1 VTSHN
6 DDNASVISRGEIM
19 DTGFQRFMNELAACP
34 DLPAVEK
41 LLQQTLN
48 SYGFHTFSY
57 LAFRPCTD
65 AVNAIALGTYPSA
78 WVQRY
83 CDNRYYQCDPIVAR
97 SVVTTLPFN
106 WSIHEARG
114 TLTKRQRRFF
124 GEADEYGIRHGFTIP
139 IHDRR
144 NKAATL
150 TLATADGRWQF
161 DARVERF
168 QHELHLIALY
178 LHARIQ
184 RSLLSGEEG
193 ECPTLTEREIA
204 CIQWVAWGKSATDI
218 AEILRI
224 RPRTVVFHVENAKRK
239 FGVATLHQAVVKAV
253 THDLIC
259 A

>member
-1 VTSHN
+1 
-6 DDNASVISRGEIM
+6 M

-48 SYGFHTFSY
+48 SYGFQTFAY
-57 LAFRPCTD
+57 LAFRPGAD
-65 AVNAIALGTYPSA
+65 AVDAIALGTYPSA
-78 WVQRY
+78 WAQRY
-83 CDNRYYQCDPIVAR
+83 CDNRYYHCDPVLAR
-97 SVVTTLPFN
+97 SVVTTLPFS

-124 GEADEYGIRHGFTIP
+124 GEADEHGIRHGFTIP

-150 TLATADGRWQF
+150 TLATGDGRWQF

-178 LHARIQ
+178 LHAQIQ
-184 RSLLSGEEG
+184 RSLLPGEEG
-193 ECPTLTEREIA
+193 ERPSLTEREIV
-204 CIQWVAWGKSATDI
+204 CIQWVAWGKSSTDI
-218 AEILRI
+218 AQILRI
-224 RPRTVVFHVENAKRK
+224 TPRTVVFHVENAKRK
-239 FGVATLHQAVVKAV
+239 FGVATLQQAVAKAV
-253 THDLIC
+253 THDLVC